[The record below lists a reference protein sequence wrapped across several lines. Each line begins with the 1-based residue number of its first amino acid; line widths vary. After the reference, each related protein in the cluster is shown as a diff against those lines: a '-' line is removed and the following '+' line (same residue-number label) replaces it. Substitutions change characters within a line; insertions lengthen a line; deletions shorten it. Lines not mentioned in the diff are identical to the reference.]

1 MHQLVVMIE
10 DLEKIN
16 QHLAQ
21 TKDSLLHK
29 MNEIHLKMPE
39 LVSEEHI
46 LKNFQVQRALL
57 PITHRI
63 WNQCLEHLN

>member
-39 LVSEEHI
+39 LVSEHTYIKEFSSSRSSTYYSLAYGI
-46 LKNFQVQRALL
+46 NVWS
-57 PITHRI
+57 I
-63 WNQCLEHLN
+63 